1 MSEKL
6 SHLQQLIDRIN
17 DKYALTDDE
26 KIKKN
31 FKYLKN
37 NYLFITYRDLNDL
50 LHNKKLEKK
59 LWEDLCNEENCVKI
73 IVVRESNDIKYVGFV
88 NKEIEETSSITLE
101 ENKIKINNKNSY
113 LLLLNK
119 DCKNEVS
126 IEKSIY
132 EFNKL
137 LNKSEFSEINIT
149 EIL

>member
-6 SHLQQLIDRIN
+6 NHLQQLIIRIN
-17 DKYALTDDE
+17 DKYTLTDQE

-37 NYLFITYRDLNDL
+37 NYLFITFRDLNDL
-50 LHNKKLEKK
+50 LHDKKLEKK
-59 LWEDLCNEENCVKI
+59 LWKNLCNEESCTKI
-73 IVVRESNDIKYVGFV
+73 IVIRDSNIIKYVGYIS
-88 NKEIEETSSITLE
+88 KEIEETISVTVDNE
-101 ENKIKINNKNSY
+101 KIKINNKNSY

-137 LNKSEFSEINIT
+137 LNKAEYSEINIT